1 MKMTALKGAAL
12 AGFLAVAPSAFA
24 ADYAV
29 DTQGMHASV
38 NFRIN
43 HLGFSWL
50 TGRFND
56 FDGTFSY
63 DAENPANSSVSMEI
77 DTASLTT
84 NHAERDKHIRSDD
97 FLDVDEYPTAT
108 FQSTS
113 FVPNEDGTGVLTGDL
128 TLHGVT
134 NEVTVD
140 VTKIGEGEDPW
151 GGYRAGFSGT
161 TEFKLKD
168 FGVDYNLG
176 PASETVYLD
185 IELEGVRK

>member
-12 AGFLAVAPSAFA
+12 AGFLAFAPSAFA

-38 NFRIN
+38 NFRIS

-50 TGRFND
+50 KGRFND
-56 FDGTFSY
+56 FDGSFSY
-63 DAENPANSSVSMEI
+63 DAENPADSSVSMEI

-97 FLDVDEYPTAT
+97 FLNVDEYPTAT

-113 FVPNEDGTGVLTGDL
+113 FAPNDDGTAVLTGDL

-161 TEFKLKD
+161 LEFQPAD
-168 FGVDYNLG
+168 FGIEYNLG

-185 IELEGVRK
+185 IELEGVRQ